1 MFKAFEDLTNGTE
14 HKSFIAYVEDAYKHL
29 QILTS
34 SLPSSISKSKV
45 INVIIE
51 LGFIKN
57 SDTLEAFTKFIEKN
71 SQINIDE
78 FFKLVSTNDHTNEF
92 CKIPKICAS
101 CRTKLV
107 TIENQSSKPTLVDLF
122 CGSGGMSL
130 GFTQAGFR
138 TIFANDIEPSCIETY
153 LYNHPE
159 VNPKRVLLGDI
170 QDIASTVNDYTLS
183 EHVDIVIG
191 GPPCQG
197 FSNANQQRIID
208 DPRNRLYKEFVNVV
222 ATIRPT
228 FFVMENVIGMK
239 IIAEQ
244 IIQDFESVGYKVS
257 FEVLNAIEF
266 GVPQQ
271 RKRIIFIGNKIGVDN
286 ETIFKK
292 IHKKNS
298 SIETT
303 DLKDAISD
311 LPPLKALNIK
321 NATNHESKEHGY
333 FITSMTN
340 YHKKSYLSNINCNQT
355 PQFIYNHKARY
366 NNERDIEIFSR
377 LHQGDKSD
385 DPKIADIM
393 PYTNRMDIF
402 KDKYY
407 KLIYNQPCKTITA
420 HMKFDCNMYIHPT
433 QARGLTPREAARI
446 QSYPDDYYFKGPY
459 TKTYMQIGNSVPPVM
474 AKGIASEIIKF
485 LQVQKEDEQL
495 IFPLSIK

>member
-1 MFKAFEDLTNGTE
+1 ML
-14 HKSFIAYVEDAYKHL
+14 SVL
-29 QILTS
+29 
-34 SLPSSISKSKV
+34 
-45 INVIIE
+45 
-51 LGFIKN
+51 
-57 SDTLEAFTKFIEKN
+57 
-71 SQINIDE
+71 
-78 FFKLVSTNDHTNEF
+78 DHTNGL
-92 CKIPKICAS
+92 CLIPKICKS
-101 CRTKLV
+101 CRTKK
-107 TIENQSSKPTLVDLF
+107 IEIEKQSKKPTLVDLF

-159 VNPKRVLLGDI
+159 VEPDRVFLGDI
-170 QDIASTVNDYTLS
+170 QDFSETVSSYTLS
-183 EHVDIVIG
+183 ESVDIVIG

-197 FSNANQQRIID
+197 FSNANQQRMID

-222 ATIRPT
+222 ATIRPS

-239 IIAEQ
+239 NIAEQ
-244 IIQDFESVGYKVS
+244 IIGDFENIGYKVS
-257 FEVLNAIEF
+257 FEVLNAVNF

-271 RKRIIFIGNKIGVDN
+271 RKRIIFIGNKIDVDN
-286 ETIFKK
+286 EVIFKK
-292 IHKKNS
+292 IHKKNRLIDMKS
-298 SIETT
+298 
-303 DLKDAISD
+303 LKDAISD
-311 LPPLKALNIK
+311 LPALKALNIK

-333 FITSMTN
+333 FITPMTN
-340 YHKKSYLSNINCNQT
+340 YLENSYLSNINSSQT

-393 PYTNRMDIF
+393 PYTNRTDIF

-433 QARGLTPREAARI
+433 QARGLTPREAARV
-446 QSYPDDYYFKGPY
+446 QSYPDDYYFKGSY
-459 TKTYMQIGNSVPPVM
+459 TKTYMQIGNSVPPLM
-474 AKGIASEIIKF
+474 AKCIASEIINY
-485 LQVQKEDEQL
+485 LQVKKEDEQL
-495 IFPLSIK
+495 IFPLSSK